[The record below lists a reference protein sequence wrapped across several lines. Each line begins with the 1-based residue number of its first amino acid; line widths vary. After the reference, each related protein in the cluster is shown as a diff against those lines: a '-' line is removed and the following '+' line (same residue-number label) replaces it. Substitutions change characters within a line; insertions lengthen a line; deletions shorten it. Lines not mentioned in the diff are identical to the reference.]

1 MPKIVTMSE
10 FEQSKNKT
18 KFSNYVDYVDRDE
31 AKKNEHKEFQYDVYT
46 HYMFDEQK
54 SNSMFN
60 DNSNYMSEDEIK
72 YTKSKLN
79 EAQKNN
85 GIMWKDVISFDNE
98 SLKEAGIFD
107 PECKY
112 LDEQKMRQATRRA
125 MQKFE
130 KKEGLEN
137 NLVWSSSIHYNTD
150 NIHVHVAAVE
160 KDVTRERG
168 KRKYSTIKEMKSSF
182 ANELFDMSGERTK
195 INNFI
200 RDRIVKG
207 IKEQNEPDYDKQMK
221 LQLKKIH
228 EEIKDIPK
236 KEWQYNNNIM
246 KQARPEI
253 DKFTLMYIKNNHGEE
268 FDEFKQDLKKQS
280 KLYKET
286 YGDKSDYKK
295 YEETKMNDLYSR
307 AGNTVLKQIKSFNE
321 EYNNIKFK
329 EINKQDNKKP
339 VNINPKVNN
348 KMQIGYALNSTLYNT
363 QRALRNDFQKE
374 RNINQYH
381 YEFDK
386 SYEKE
391 E

>member
-72 YTKSKLN
+72 YTKSKFN

-112 LDEQKMRQATRRA
+112 LDEQKMRQATRKA

-339 VNINPKVNN
+339 LNINPKVNN